1 MNMLVDNF
9 KFTNC
14 IDLMGICPLVTT
26 QDEAHNLKA
35 LLGLLTALMQE
46 NKDTPSFYDTPCL
59 DHPRPS
65 MNDVLTICERLKE
78 LNKFEEMKNDLETI
92 NIIKYLLMKAQ
103 INYQNLSQP

>member
-1 MNMLVDNF
+1 MNMLVENF

-14 IDLMGICPLVTT
+14 IDLMQICPAVATE
-26 QDEAHNLKA
+26 DEAQNLKA

-46 NKDTPSFYDTPCL
+46 NKDTPTFYDTPCL

-65 MNDVLTICERLKE
+65 MTDVLTICERFKE
-78 LNKFEEMKNDLETI
+78 LNKFEEMKHDSETI

-103 INYQNLSQP
+103 INHHN